1 MVRAG
6 NQSMVKKNNQE
17 AIITYL
23 MDHGGTSRADLAKH
37 LQVSKPTISTNIS
50 ELIKKGIVI
59 EEGKGDNELGKK
71 SILVNFNSCY
81 RYVLGIDLSKRRF
94 KIALGDLRCHIHH
107 TLDMAYNHPDDMDCG
122 VVIKTFLQEHQIN
135 EASIECIGIAYPGI
149 IHNGEF
155 PNILSEKV
163 NQIKL
168 EKLTRAI
175 HEICTAKSLIK
186 NDINLAVIGER
197 IKGNL
202 MGISNLLYI
211 SVDVGVGAGL
221 VIDGKLYEG
230 DRKSAGEIGFTVPHI
245 HIDGHYVNIEEVA
258 SKTGLFKIIRSDFNK
273 IKESLLYKLC
283 QGHVDHLSISV
294 FQKALEGEDPYCMA
308 LIKKVAEYLG
318 ITIANI
324 TALLDIEH
332 VVIGGD
338 IPKLHESILMDINAV
353 VARLVPLHTTVNL
366 AQIKHSSLIGA
377 VEIAVE
383 QTMDDL
389 LNE

>member
-1 MVRAG
+1 MARAG

-17 AIITYL
+17 AIVTYL
-23 MDHGGTSRADLAKH
+23 MHHGATSRADLAKQ

-50 ELIKKGIVI
+50 ELIEKGIVI

-81 RYVLGIDLSKRRF
+81 RYVLGMDISKRRF
-94 KIALGDLRCHIHH
+94 KIALGDLRCNIRH

-122 VVIKTFLQEHQIN
+122 GVIETFLQEHKIN
-135 EASIECIGIAYPGI
+135 KENIGCIGIAYPGI
-149 IHNGEF
+149 IRNGEF

-168 EKLTRAI
+168 EKLTSATG
-175 HEICTAKSLIK
+175 EIFHSKCLIK

-197 IKGNL
+197 IKANL
-202 MGISNLLYI
+202 TEVDNLLYI

-221 VIDGKLYEG
+221 IIGGKLYEG
-230 DRKSAGEIGFTVPHI
+230 DRKGAGEIGFTVPNI

-258 SKTGLFKIIRSDFNK
+258 SKTGIFKIIRGDFNK
-273 IKESLLYKLC
+273 IKDSLLYKLC
-283 QGHVDHLSISV
+283 HGHVDHLSMTV
-294 FQKALEGEDPYCMA
+294 FQEALEGEDPYCVA
-308 LIKKVAEYLG
+308 LIKKVAKYLG

-324 TALLDIEH
+324 TALLDIEN

-338 IPKLHESILMDINAV
+338 ILGLHESILPDINAV
-353 VARLVPLHTTVNL
+353 VGKLVPFHTAVSL
-366 AQIKHSSLIGA
+366 AQIKDSSLIGA

-383 QTMDDL
+383 QTIEDI
-389 LNE
+389 LN